1 MVDQIYNAVYK
12 YGADCQ
18 KRIIAFQ
25 DGICWDDKEN
35 PGADV
40 GKVTALVE
48 VMNQYG
54 QEIYLVKITNDSTDS
69 GLEFEIIHE
78 PDDHPK
84 FNKEECPTAEQ
95 FTEAEIW
102 QIHFWP
108 KDHFFQELAF
118 QAEFDPDREYG
129 LNFEVGGIGIDTNWK
144 KEGAQILVTDNN
156 TKGNKLER
164 IW

>member
-1 MVDQIYNAVYK
+1 M
-12 YGADCQ
+12 
-18 KRIIAFQ
+18 
-25 DGICWDDKEN
+25 
-35 PGADV
+35 
-40 GKVTALVE
+40 
-48 VMNQYG
+48 
-54 QEIYLVKITNDSTDS
+54 NDSTGS
-69 GLEFEIIHE
+69 VLEYEILQE
-78 PDDHPK
+78 PDCNTK
-84 FNKEECPTAEQ
+84 FSSEECPTVEQ